1 MRREISGRQLTTRG
15 VKLGSQKGV
24 ILATQNEPKLGVFPI
39 VYLHA
44 GLKIGSAIPYA
55 IHQESN

>member
-1 MRREISGRQLTTRG
+1 MGIELWGRQLTTRGG

-24 ILATQNEPKLGVFPI
+24 ILAAKNEPKWGVSPM

-44 GLKIGSAIPYA
+44 GLEI
-55 IHQESN
+55 